1 MTETGPISAGPI
13 AAGPIEVGLVGFG
26 LAGRAFHAP
35 VITRV
40 PGLHLAA
47 IVQRTGEQAA
57 EAYPGVRIVRSF
69 EELLTIPEIRLM
81 VLASPNHTH
90 FDFARRALL
99 AGRDVLVDKPFA
111 TSVAEAVELVQLAA
125 AQKRTITVYQNRR
138 YDGDFSAIRKIVADG
153 TLGRIINFETHYD
166 RYRPNLKVG
175 VWREQ
180 VGPGNGI
187 WFDIGP
193 HLVDHAITLFG
204 EPESISADIRIVREQ
219 AVADD
224 SFDVV
229 LHYPNKL
236 RATLSSSILAA
247 ATRPRFVVQGA
258 LGTFIK
264 QSFDPTEVNLRFD
277 RIPPTGPWGAEP
289 EENWGVLTAP
299 DGDGFTTQRIPGA
312 PVDYRD
318 YYANLRDALL
328 GKAPIAVTT
337 QAALNV
343 MQVLELARESSAKR
357 CTVPYKS
364 VSASAGALHHAGA
377 NQ

>member
-1 MTETGPISAGPI
+1 MPETGPNSAG
-13 AAGPIEVGLVGFG
+13 AAGQIEVGLVGFG

-69 EELLTIPEIRLM
+69 EDLLAIPEIRLI

-111 TSVAEAVELVQLAA
+111 TSVAEAVALVDLAA

-138 YDGDFSAIRKIVADG
+138 YDGDFAAIRKIVADG
-153 TLGRIINFETHYD
+153 TLGRIVNFETHYD
-166 RYRPNLKVG
+166 RYRPNLKAG

-193 HLVDHAITLFG
+193 HLVDHAFTLFG
-204 EPESISADIRIVREQ
+204 EPESITADIRIVRDQ

-229 LHYPNKL
+229 LHYPDKL
-236 RATLSSSILAA
+236 RATLSSGILAA

-277 RIPPTGPWGAEP
+277 RIPATGPWGAEP
-289 EENWGVLTAP
+289 EENWGVLTTP
-299 DGDGFTTQRIPGA
+299 EGDGFKTQRIPGA
-312 PVDYRD
+312 PIDYRD

-328 GKAPIAVTT
+328 GKTPIAVST

-343 MQVLELARESSAKR
+343 MQVLELARESSAQK
-357 CTVPYKS
+357 CTVPYKR
-364 VSASAGALHHAGA
+364 VSASTGAVHHASA